1 MYMKKRE
8 YIEANKAWLKAKSQE
23 AGVNP
28 LPKGAYYKV
37 ITEGRAD
44 GKHPSPRSIVA
55 AHYTGRTI
63 DGQVFDSTE
72 DDVPAAFRLS
82 DLIEGWIIAL
92 QQMCIGDRWEV
103 YLPAELAYGRY
114 AQPGIPAGST
124 LIFELELVSIA

>member
-1 MYMKKRE
+1 MCMKKRE

-23 AGVNP
+23 AGIKS

>member
-1 MYMKKRE
+1 MCMKKRE

-23 AGVNP
+23 AGIKP
-28 LPKGAYYKV
+28 LPK
-37 ITEGRAD
+37 GRAD
-44 GKHPSPRSIVA
+44 GKHPSPRSIVT

-63 DGQVFDSTE
+63 DGEVFDSTE
-72 DDVPAAFRLS
+72 GDVPAAFRLS

>member
-1 MYMKKRE
+1 MCMKKRE

>member
-1 MYMKKRE
+1 MVSTRRLVASSRLT
-8 YIEANKAWLKAKSQE
+8 IRD
-23 AGVNP
+23 
-28 LPKGAYYKV
+28 
-37 ITEGRAD
+37 GRLM
-44 GKHPSPRSIVA
+44 GRSLIVRR
-55 AHYTGRTI
+55 G
-63 DGQVFDSTE
+63 
-72 DDVPAAFRLS
+72 DVPAAFRLS

>member
-23 AGVNP
+23 AGVKP
-28 LPKGAYYKV
+28 LLKGAYYKV
-37 ITEGRAD
+37 IGEGRAD
-44 GKHPSPRSIVA
+44 GKHPSPRSIVT

-72 DDVPAAFRLS
+72 GDVPAVFRLS

-114 AQPGIPAGST
+114 AQPGIPASST

>member
-23 AGVNP
+23 AGVKP
-28 LPKGAYYKV
+28 LLKGAYYKV
-37 ITEGRAD
+37 IGEGRAD
-44 GKHPSPRSIVA
+44 GKHPSPRSIVT

-72 DDVPAAFRLS
+72 GDVPAAFRLS

-92 QQMCIGDRWEV
+92 QQMCVGEV

>member
-124 LIFELELVSIA
+124 

>member
-1 MYMKKRE
+1 MCMKKRE

-23 AGVNP
+23 AGVKP

-44 GKHPSPRSIVA
+44 GKHPSPRSIVT

-72 DDVPAAFRLS
+72 GDVPAAFRLS
-82 DLIEGWIIAL
+82 DLIKGWIIAL

-114 AQPGIPAGST
+114 VQPGIPAGST

>member
-1 MYMKKRE
+1 MCMKKRE
-8 YIEANKAWLKAKSQE
+8 YIETNKAWLKAKSQE
-23 AGVNP
+23 AGIKP

-37 ITEGRAD
+37 KSQGRAVANLAT
-44 GKHPSPRSIVA
+44 PRSTDTG
-55 AHYTGRTI
+55 HYTGRTI

-72 DDVPAAFRLS
+72 GDVPAAFRLS

>member
-1 MYMKKRE
+1 MCMKKRE

-23 AGVNP
+23 AGIKS

-44 GKHPSPRSIVA
+44 GKHPSPRSIVT

-72 DDVPAAFRLS
+72 GDVTTAFRLS

>member
-1 MYMKKRE
+1 MNMKKRE

-23 AGVNP
+23 AGVKP
-28 LPKGAYYKV
+28 LSKGAYYKV

-44 GKHPSPRSIVA
+44 GKHPSPRSIVT

-72 DDVPAAFRLS
+72 GDVQAAFRLS

>member
-23 AGVNP
+23 AGVKP

-37 ITEGRAD
+37 IAEGRAD
-44 GKHPSPRSIVA
+44 GKHPSPRSIVT

-72 DDVPAAFRLS
+72 GYVPAAFRLS